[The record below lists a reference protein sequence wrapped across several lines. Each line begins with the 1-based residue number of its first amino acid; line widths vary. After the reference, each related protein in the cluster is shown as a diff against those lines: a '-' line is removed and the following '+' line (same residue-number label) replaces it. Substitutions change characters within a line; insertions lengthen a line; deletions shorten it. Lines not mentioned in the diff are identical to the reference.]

1 MKSIKMTTAMFLTT
15 TFAMTCAANAA
26 APKELYGKSITV
38 SWLETRSQRDS
49 QAGPTF
55 KPVGI
60 PFSTIYYIS
69 TEGRLFTRGS
79 ARSPGGAGSVDR
91 LGTSG
96 GNAAGDARNVSF
108 TGNRIVSSNSFQ
120 GAARQ
125 TQINFAP
132 GFSSCTA
139 QVITGMPPGK
149 KSVTVRSTSTGN
161 TVEFESVSAGAASCS
176 ITSGNPF

>member
-1 MKSIKMTTAMFLTT
+1 MNFSTAAAAMF
-15 TFAMTCAANAA
+15 FAIASAMTGPAQA
-26 APKELYGKSITV
+26 APPKQLYGKSITV
-38 SWLETRSQRDS
+38 SWTETRSQRDS
-49 QAGPTF
+49 QAGPAF

-60 PFSTIYYIS
+60 PFSTVYYIS

-91 LGTSG
+91 VGTSG
-96 GNAAGDARNVSF
+96 SNAAGDARNMSF
-108 TGNRIVSSNSFQ
+108 SGNRIVSSTSFQ

-125 TQINFAP
+125 TTITFDP

-149 KSVTVRSTSTGN
+149 KSVTVRSISTGN
-161 TVEFESVSAGAASCS
+161 MTD
-176 ITSGNPF
+176 

>member
-1 MKSIKMTTAMFLTT
+1 MRVLHLAILLS
-15 TFAMTCAANAA
+15 CALPSAAFAA
-26 APKELYGKSITV
+26 APKQLYGKSITV

-55 KPVGI
+55 KPVGL
-60 PFSTIYYIS
+60 PFTNVFYVS
-69 TEGRLFTRGS
+69 TEGRLFTRS
-79 ARSPGGAGSVDR
+79 STRSPGGAGAVDKV
-91 LGTSG
+91 GASG

-108 TGNRIVSSNSFQ
+108 SGNKIVSSVAFQ

-125 TQINFAP
+125 TQISFDP
-132 GFSSCTA
+132 SFSSCTA

-149 KSVTVRSTSTGN
+149 KTVTVRSITTGN
-161 TVEFESVSAGAASCS
+161 TVEFESVSAGPASCS